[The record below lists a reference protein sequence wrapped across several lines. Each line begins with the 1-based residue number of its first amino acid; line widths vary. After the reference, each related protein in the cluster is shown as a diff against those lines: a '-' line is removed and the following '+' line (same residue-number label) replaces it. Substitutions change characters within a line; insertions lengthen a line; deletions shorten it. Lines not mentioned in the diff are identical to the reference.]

1 MTDEHCYQVNKG
13 RRYKLAI
20 CGSILLMPA
29 AAYAIAFGILWGRS
43 HRSTSS
49 SSSSFIPIGDSEWNT
64 TEEVIYQVCHPL
76 HHLGQSLAC
85 KRCTLHCYLQEKSFS
100 QVVVLGE
107 IIFQILK
114 FIPTF
119 PSHFQGLA
127 CFVSMKIHLSCK
139 KMNPIIT
146 L

>member
-64 TEEVIYQVCHPL
+64 TEEVIPSVPP
-76 HHLGQSLAC
+76 SA
-85 KRCTLHCYLQEKSFS
+85 SF
-100 QVVVLGE
+100 G
-107 IIFQILK
+107 
-114 FIPTF
+114 
-119 PSHFQGLA
+119 
-127 CFVSMKIHLSCK
+127 
-139 KMNPIIT
+139 PIIGMQT
-146 L
+146 VHSALLPSGKVILASGSSWRNNFSNTEVYPYFSKPLSGTGLFRSHENPFEL